1 MSLNGKTI
9 VFTGTLHMKRDDA
22 SLQAEKA
29 GAKVSSTVTANT
41 NILVC
46 GSGVGAKKTDDA
58 QKKGVE
64 VWTEEQFT
72 SALSGGSSASG
83 SSSSSKKRKEPAPT
97 AAKGRK
103 KAVAPTVEEDDQP
116 AAKKGKEVPAST
128 SAATAASPDLLL
140 THVHQGKDRNEFMQD
155 EVKRLKGTDPKL
167 KHAAAFKLAAANWEA
182 IVVAAAEAGA
192 PPASPV
198 ATPHYTPLYPP
209 LPHYT
214 PLHPITSS
222 KSSFR
227 TGKDPAPPSSPP
239 PSAGAQFSLVYL
251 LYWYCTGTKVK
262 ILTRTEQ
269 SLRPK
274 KRPRAHQVISL
285 LSFLVLCLHFTG
297 TFLRI
302 QKYKY

>member
-29 GAKVSSTVTANT
+29 GAKVSGTVTANT
-41 NILVC
+41 DILVC

-72 SALSGGSSASG
+72 SALSGSSR
-83 SSSSSKKRKEPAPT
+83 SSKKRKEPSPT
-97 AAKGRK
+97 AATAGAK
-103 KAVAPTVEEDDQP
+103 KSKASVHESAPASAAEAPGEDQP
-116 AAKKGKEVPAST
+116 AAKKGKEVTAST
-128 SAATAASPDLLL
+128 SAATAASTDLLL

-182 IVVAAAEAGA
+182 LVVAAALAGASSSSSQASAPKQPPKQPAAPA

-198 ATPHYTPLYPP
+198 ACK
-209 LPHYT
+209 
-214 PLHPITSS
+214 TSS
-222 KSSFR
+222 K
-227 TGKDPAPPSSPP
+227 TGKDKAPPSSPP
-239 PSAGAQFSLVYL
+239 PSAGAQFCLVYL
-251 LYWYCTGTKVK
+251 L
-262 ILTRTEQ
+262 
-269 SLRPK
+269 
-274 KRPRAHQVISL
+274 
-285 LSFLVLCLHFTG
+285 
-297 TFLRI
+297 
-302 QKYKY
+302 